1 MLLSGPVCIVICVMV
16 VKLFGAHSG
25 LEANVS
31 NVFCYILEHLHAMEG
46 CQTILLAVIKGIW

>member
-1 MLLSGPVCIVICVMV
+1 MCIVICVMV